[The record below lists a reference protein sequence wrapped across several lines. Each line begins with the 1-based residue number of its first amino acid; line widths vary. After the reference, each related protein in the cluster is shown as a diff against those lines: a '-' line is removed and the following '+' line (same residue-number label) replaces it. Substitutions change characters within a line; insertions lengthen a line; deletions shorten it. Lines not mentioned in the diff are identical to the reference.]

1 MNDND
6 VPPSPGPIL
15 GPPSASPG
23 RFILQHFTPQHEYV
37 VHQSPHN
44 QDARLPAD
52 MSQFPPPIIVDMF
65 YGCAAV
71 SRWGIPQASAA
82 IQLSVGSLYYDE
94 TGSGESNSSGGARD
108 GESDIE
114 AACSPTPVE
123 TPQSKRAKRWASRHC
138 DQTEPRL
145 NTIDEAMDLVMLLW
159 FRSGPKHQEKPPTT
173 QEEDVR
179 RDRVH
184 AWLQTQ

>member
-1 MNDND
+1 MSDDD
-6 VPPSPGPIL
+6 VPPSSGPVF

-23 RFILQHFTPQHEYV
+23 RFILQHFAPQDEYTV
-37 VHQSPHN
+37 RQSPHN

-71 SRWGIPQASAA
+71 LRWGIPQASDA
-82 IQLSVGSLYYDE
+82 IQSSVGSLYYDE
-94 TGSGESNSSGGARD
+94 TGSGESNSSGEAGD
-108 GESDIE
+108 GEDDIE
-114 AACSPTPVE
+114 AARSPTPVE
-123 TPQSKRAKRWASRHC
+123 TPRSKRAKAWASRHC

-145 NTIDEAMDLVMLLW
+145 RTIDEAMDLVMLLW
-159 FRSGPKHQEKPPTT
+159 SRSGPKHQERPPTT
-173 QEEDVR
+173 QKEDMC
-179 RDRVH
+179 RDKVN

>member
-6 VPPSPGPIL
+6 VPPSPGPIFGL
-15 GPPSASPG
+15 PSASPG
-23 RFILQHFTPQHEYV
+23 RFILQHFMPQHEYLAS
-37 VHQSPHN
+37 QSPHN

-52 MSQFPPPIIVDMF
+52 MSRFPPPTIVDMF

-71 SRWGIPQASAA
+71 LRWGIPQASSA
-82 IQLSVGSLYYDE
+82 IQFSVGSLYYDE
-94 TGSGESNSSGGARD
+94 TGEGDNEVAP
-108 GESDIE
+108 
-114 AACSPTPVE
+114 SPTPVE
-123 TPQSKRAKRWASRHC
+123 SPQSKRAKFWAGRHC

-145 NTIDEAMDLVMLLW
+145 NTIDEAMDLVMFLW
-159 FRSGPKHQEKPPTT
+159 SRSGHKHQEKPLTT

>member
-6 VPPSPGPIL
+6 VPPSPGPIF

-23 RFILQHFTPQHEYV
+23 RFILQHFTPQHEYLAS
-37 VHQSPHN
+37 QSPHN

-52 MSQFPPPIIVDMF
+52 MSQFPPPTIVDMF

-71 SRWGIPQASAA
+71 LRWGIPQASSA
-82 IQLSVGSLYYDE
+82 IQFSVGSLYYDE
-94 TGSGESNSSGGARD
+94 TGSGESNWSREEG
-108 GESDIE
+108 DIE
-114 AACSPTPVE
+114 AAPSPTPVK
-123 TPQSKRAKRWASRHC
+123 TPRSKRAKFWAGRHC
-138 DQTEPRL
+138 DQTKPRL

-159 FRSGPKHQEKPPTT
+159 SRSDHKHQEKPITT
-173 QEEDVR
+173 REEDMC